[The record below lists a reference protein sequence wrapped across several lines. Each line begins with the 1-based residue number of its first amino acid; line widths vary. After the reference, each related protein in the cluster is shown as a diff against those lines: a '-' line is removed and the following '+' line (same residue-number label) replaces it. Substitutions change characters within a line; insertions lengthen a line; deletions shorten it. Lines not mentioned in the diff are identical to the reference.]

1 MPRVERS
8 KLLLSE
14 SYLFP
19 RHTFRGQQDGPCIL
33 GNYFLKIKILVSFV
47 FSRDHF
53 LDADAAH

>member
-19 RHTFRGQQDGPCIL
+19 RHTFRGQQDDPCIL